1 MRLSTLAWGRT
12 PKSCVLACVSGV
24 HFHGLCLQE
33 PNEIL
38 TVKSLERSSTGSE
51 TGKGNIT
58 ILKYAKT
65 VLQNKGN
72 FAWEK
77 ALPEPYYTLGRRAFI
92 QFYSL
97 PHPKS
102 FLYYLRGE
110 IKAKKH
116 CCKSQLRD
124 IGPLNDWDLIINW
137 KKLLPYLAT
146 IPRGI
151 GVTVVYSE
159 KSCITKTLS
168 KWE

>member
-1 MRLSTLAWGRT
+1 MCVGGTLSWTLPSGAQWDPHSEKPGKILYWLWNRKRKHNHFEICQDCS
-12 PKSCVLACVSGV
+12 PKQKE
-24 HFHGLCLQE
+24 LC
-33 PNEIL
+33 
-38 TVKSLERSSTGSE
+38 RR
-51 TGKGNIT
+51 KGFT
-58 ILKYAKT
+58 RA
-65 VLQNKGN
+65 
-72 FAWEK
+72 
-77 ALPEPYYTLGRRAFI
+77 LGRRAFI

-124 IGPLNDWDLIINW
+124 MGPLNDWDLIINW

-151 GVTVVYSE
+151 GVTVAYSE